1 MKDKDNIKY
10 SNYLNN
16 VRIVISKRLKPN
28 IGIISNVIP
37 SSDGGG
43 IVELEFVHNK
53 PSKDNIGKYVYPN
66 LNAALKNVKQNA
78 FKGNLDAFKFSGT
91 NGVMEGNKIILIK
104 DGSDSEWTT
113 EAADKDASMIFG
125 NAK

>member
-1 MKDKDNIKY
+1 MKNKDIVKY
-10 SNYLNN
+10 TNYINN

-28 IGIISNVIP
+28 VGIISNIIP

-53 PSKDNIGKYVYPN
+53 PSKDHVGKHVYPN
-66 LNAALKNVKQNA
+66 LNAALKNVKQSA
-78 FKGNLDAFKFSGT
+78 FSGNLDAFKFSGT

-104 DGSDSEWTT
+104 DGSDSEWTL

-125 NAK
+125 NVK